1 MVNVCLGNKLLGLV
15 KITMLVTYMMNTHSD
30 NRLFL
35 RSAEVS
41 TYPSRAP
48 RLILLKSEKWRTGLK
63 AHLSDIPLFLL
74 RPAVPKMMFY
84 L

>member
-35 RSAEVS
+35 QSAEVS

-48 RLILLKSEKWRTGLK
+48 RLILLKSEK
-63 AHLSDIPLFLL
+63 
-74 RPAVPKMMFY
+74 
-84 L
+84 